1 MDEVQH
7 QFYDAGGIWP
17 RPCQGH
23 RSTATDSGVGITD
36 SRVAR
41 LLLVLSEINESVAGL
56 DSLPEAELAELVSGA
71 IQACGFTDPV
81 EVRSVVATVLRAIEA
96 PGAPRLYAF

>member
-1 MDEVQH
+1 MDEAQH
-7 QFYDAGGIWP
+7 QYYDAPGIWP
-17 RPCQGH
+17 RPHLGQ
-23 RSTATDSGVGITD
+23 RSTATDTAVGITD

-56 DSLPEAELAELVSGA
+56 DSLPETELTELVSCA
-71 IQACGFTDPV
+71 IQACGFTDPT
-81 EVRSVVATVLRAIEA
+81 EVRSVVATVLQAVEA

>member
-1 MDEVQH
+1 MDEVQRQSYH
-7 QFYDAGGIWP
+7 ATGIWP
-17 RPCQGH
+17 RTYRDH
-23 RSTATDSGVGITD
+23 RNTATDASAGVTD

-41 LLLVLSEINESVAGL
+41 LLLILSEINESVAGL
-56 DSLPEAELAELVSGA
+56 DSLPEAELTELVSGA

-81 EVRSVVATVLRAIEA
+81 EVRSVVATVLQAIEA

>member
-7 QFYDAGGIWP
+7 QFYDATGI
-17 RPCQGH
+17 RPQPYRRQRGAA
-23 RSTATDSGVGITD
+23 SDTSVGITD

-41 LLLVLSEINESVAGL
+41 LLLVLSDINESVAGL
-56 DSLPEAELAELVSGA
+56 EGLPENELAELISNA
-71 IQACGFTDPV
+71 FQACGFIDPV
-81 EVRSVVATVLRAIEA
+81 EVRSAVATVLQAIEA

>member
-1 MDEVQH
+1 MDEVRH
-7 QFYDAGGIWP
+7 QFYDATEIWP
-17 RPCQGH
+17 QSYRGE
-23 RSTATDSGVGITD
+23 RTTTNDTSAGITD

-41 LLLVLSEINESVAGL
+41 LLLVLSDINESVAGL
-56 DSLPEAELAELVSGA
+56 DSLPETELTEIVSGA

-81 EVRSVVATVLRAIEA
+81 EVRSAVATVLQAIEA